1 MITSA
6 TVWKA
11 GLWHRKHS
19 KDREEQRWQVTMLF
33 WGWRKV
39 KQCEVYLDDKADQME
54 QLTKCGSVDQ
64 RRYKEEDINFRPV
77 QFSCSVM
84 SDSLQP
90 HELQHARAPCPSPT
104 PGVYSNSC
112 SLSHLILC
120 RSLLL
125 LPLIFPSI
133 RVFSNGS
140 VLCIRW
146 PKFQISMLNLRS
158 LGYAGAQKTGSWKP
172 KCEAQGKG
180 VVGAYS
186 PALNLLQQQ
195 LLTAAT

>member
-1 MITSA
+1 MTKL
-6 TVWKA
+6 T
-11 GLWHRKHS
+11 
-19 KDREEQRWQVTMLF
+19 RWSS
-33 WGWRKV
+33 
-39 KQCEVYLDDKADQME
+39 
-54 QLTKCGSVDQ
+54 SVDQ
-64 RRYKEEDINFRPV
+64 RRYKEEDTNFRLV
-77 QFSCSVM
+77 QFSCSVV

-90 HELQHARAPCPSPT
+90 HELQHTRAPCPSPT

-112 SLSHLILC
+112 PLSHLILC
-120 RSLLL
+120 CSLLL

-133 RVFSNGS
+133 RVFSNES

-158 LGYAGAQKTGSWKP
+158 LGYAGEQKTGSWKP

-180 VVGAYS
+180 VVGGYS